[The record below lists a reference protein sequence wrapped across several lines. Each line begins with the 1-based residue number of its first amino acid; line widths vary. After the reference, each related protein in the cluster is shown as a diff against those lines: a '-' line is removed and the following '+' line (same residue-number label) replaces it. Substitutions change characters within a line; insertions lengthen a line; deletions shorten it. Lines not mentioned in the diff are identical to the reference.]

1 MGFNGN
7 LVATINFTIII
18 VIKNKK
24 GSHMNQIFKVIL
36 LKITYF
42 NCC

>member
-1 MGFNGN
+1 MGFNSN
-7 LVATINFTIII
+7 PVATINLTII